1 MQIAGK
7 YGKAVVHSRNLD
19 GKCAEEIRNIC
30 DMPFTGRWN
39 MQVMP
44 DQHYVS
50 DYCVNGL
57 TTDFGDTLMPEMLGF
72 DMGCGML
79 VMKLKER
86 EADLDKLHLSVLR
99 SVPFA
104 PMSRHTP
111 NQKALALPWN
121 ELIVQG
127 MPDIETSCRY
137 VGVMF
142 SGGNH
147 FIELDRGEDEC
158 LYLVIHAGCVWAST
172 HIMNGYSRIACEK
185 AGVKYAPGKE
195 YLEKA
200 RCTISGQDLEEFI
213 HDVEIAEKI
222 AICSREIMGEEICG
236 RMGFHVIDSFHTIH
250 NTISAEERIL
260 RKGAVSAKKGEIL
273 YIPMNMAEG
282 GYICRGK
289 GNPEWNFSAP
299 HGAGRR
305 MSASS
310 AEKEI
315 SMDDFREVI
324 KNVYVPYAGSHPL
337 REAPQAFKPSG
348 EILEAIEPTVE
359 IIQKLMPI
367 YNIKTAY

>member
-7 YGKAVVHSRNLD
+7 YGKAEVHSRNLD

-121 ELIVQG
+121 ELIVQSMIHHFG
-127 MPDIETSCRY
+127 TGLLDSTCLVPLLIPFLHLLCKLSIKKGPPYWQSLQRQAHFRKLPLLPQMRFA
-137 VGVMF
+137 GF
-142 SGGNH
+142 S
-147 FIELDRGEDEC
+147 
-158 LYLVIHAGCVWAST
+158 
-172 HIMNGYSRIACEK
+172 
-185 AGVKYAPGKE
+185 
-195 YLEKA
+195 
-200 RCTISGQDLEEFI
+200 
-213 HDVEIAEKI
+213 
-222 AICSREIMGEEICG
+222 
-236 RMGFHVIDSFHTIH
+236 FHVS
-250 NTISAEERIL
+250 L
-260 RKGAVSAKKGEIL
+260 
-273 YIPMNMAEG
+273 
-282 GYICRGK
+282 
-289 GNPEWNFSAP
+289 
-299 HGAGRR
+299 
-305 MSASS
+305 
-310 AEKEI
+310 
-315 SMDDFREVI
+315 
-324 KNVYVPYAGSHPL
+324 
-337 REAPQAFKPSG
+337 
-348 EILEAIEPTVE
+348 
-359 IIQKLMPI
+359 
-367 YNIKTAY
+367 